1 MRKHNSNTRA
11 SVMKKTF
18 SVFFAFLS
26 IFMLLPLQPS
36 VVAEAASVDDNY
48 TVIMSVSGTSKAL
61 TKNKLYYS
69 PNKTYACVFQ
79 SDGNL
84 VVYRHRPWLW
94 GDQVTRENAIWKSDT
109 NGIALNGNCYLQKD
123 GNLVVYAAN
132 GAPKFSTYRSYQ
144 NIKGAQLRLDNCGVL
159 SVYYKPKGLFSDW
172 TISWQSTYSPKP
184 EDGFP
189 KLNIRE
195 GVLLKTEPDASLL
208 VGKWVRSSY
217 PQSEYSSMTIDFAED
232 GTLQVTTYDLHGVP
246 WASKNGQ
253 FIGGERHCYIETPSF
268 VSYSGM
274 FTDHRATLSY
284 DIIKNSELGYY
295 IDDTCPA
302 SCFIYINDE
311 GTDLYLDSTIGPSPL
326 NHFTRYVSSYL
337 D

>member
-1 MRKHNSNTRA
+1 
-11 SVMKKTF
+11 MKKHKSSTRNTAMKKMF

-26 IFMLLPLQPS
+26 VFMLLPLQPS

-123 GNLVVYAAN
+123 GNLVVYASN
-132 GAPKFSTYRSYQ
+132 GAPKFSTYHSYQ

-172 TISWQSTYSPKP
+172 TISWQSTYSPKLKDI
-184 EDGFP
+184 EDGYP
-189 KLNIRE
+189 KKSIRE
-195 GVLLKTEPDASLL
+195 GVLLKEEPKASLF
-208 VGKWVRSSY
+208 VGQWIKHTH
-217 PQSEYSSMTIDFAED
+217 PQSENTSITIDFCEN
-232 GTLQVTTYDLHGVP
+232 GKLKVTCQDLHLMAWG
-246 WASKNGQ
+246 WDKN
-253 FIGGERHCYIETPSF
+253 RTTVYCYIEPESF
-268 VSYSGM
+268 VENCSNRFWS
-274 FTDHRATLSY
+274 DHRVFLHF
-284 DIIKNSELGYY
+284 DPIENSGFQGEIEGGDTIGNELY
-295 IDDTCPA
+295 ID
-302 SCFIYINDE
+302 NE
-311 GTDLYLDSTIGPSPL
+311 GEDLYLG
-326 NHFTRYVSSYL
+326 NAFGEHFTRYEY
-337 D
+337 